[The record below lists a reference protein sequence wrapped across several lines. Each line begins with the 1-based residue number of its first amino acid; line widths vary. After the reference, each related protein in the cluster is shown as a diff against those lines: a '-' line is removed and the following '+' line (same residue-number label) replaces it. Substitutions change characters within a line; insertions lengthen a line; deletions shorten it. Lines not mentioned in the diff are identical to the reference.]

1 MLVLHTFKTSE
12 YVVFDKQEG
21 NKIRTIY
28 KLPYYPDRIVQ
39 WAILQVIEPY
49 LIKTFISQ
57 TYSAIPGRG
66 AHKALR
72 TIRNNISRD
81 PDGCQWCY
89 KFDIH
94 HYYQSIDHDLLMND
108 WNRLF
113 KDKDL
118 LIAIDEITRSVST
131 SGILGVGI
139 PIGNYL
145 SQYSGNL
152 FLSKLDH
159 FCKETLQ
166 LEHYYRYMDDV
177 VILEQSKEKLW
188 KIKDCIDK
196 FLKEMKLVVKSNW
209 QIFST
214 YKRGIDFVGY
224 RIYRDYVL
232 VRKTT
237 STKAKKKLSKVNEK
251 PQFSEHDSGVIASYY
266 GIAIY
271 GNTYNFLNKY
281 FCPLLENDRL
291 KGKIRNNLL
300 QTKIV

>member
-1 MLVLHTFKTSE
+1 MLILHTFKTSE

-66 AHKALR
+66 AHKALH
-72 TIRNNISRD
+72 TIRNDIARD

-94 HYYQSIDHDLLMND
+94 HYYQSINHDLLMND

-118 LIAIDEITRSVST
+118 LIAINEITRSVST
-131 SGILGVGI
+131 SEISGVGI

-159 FCKETLQ
+159 FCKEILR
-166 LEHYYRYMDDV
+166 LEHYYRYMDDI

-188 KIKDCIDK
+188 KIKHYIDK
-196 FLKEMKLVVKSNW
+196 LLKEMKLTIKSNW

-224 RIYRDYVL
+224 RIYKDYVL

-237 STKAKKKLSKVNEK
+237 ATKAKKKLNKINEK
-251 PQFSEHDSGVIASYY
+251 SQFSEHDNGVIASYY
-266 GIAIY
+266 GIVTHCD
-271 GNTYNFLNKY
+271 TYNFLNKY

-300 QTKIV
+300 QTKIA